1 MKSYNYI
8 SIIVVMILFVFLTEY
23 NLMAEN
29 SEEPGF
35 EDSLSEIYMV
45 EPLRS
50 LFQNPSKIQFHIVE
64 NYADKSEDFGY
75 VSDNK
80 KVVKEYTRPND
91 SDSYYLIKKKAD
103 LDGNNIIKVES
114 SFVKSG
120 SMPKIKI
127 YFNDEGKRA
136 LFELT
141 KNNIGN
147 QLAVVIDDIVVS
159 LPAPFIEAPITDG
172 ILSIY
177 YVFDGYFTR
186 TMTTNYLTCNEQKM
200 SFHIVEKEADS
211 VEEIGEISNDEMI
224 LRNPIDSKK
233 AVFYKLKK
241 TNALNGSDVFDAGCF
256 FGSKDYQVIMI
267 EFTDKGKTELLK
279 LLKENIGKKL
289 ALVADNVVYSSPKIT
304 SDKIQGFA
312 HFRIEK

>member
-8 SIIVVMILFVFLTEY
+8 SIIVAMILFVLLSGY

-29 SEEPGF
+29 SVEPNF
-35 EDSLSEIYMV
+35 EDSLTEVYLV

-50 LFQNPSKIQFHIVE
+50 IFQNPSKIQFHIVKNQSNDSKE
-64 NYADKSEDFGY
+64 LSYASNDEKVIKNYARPYNPDF
-75 VSDNK
+75 
-80 KVVKEYTRPND
+80 
-91 SDSYYLIKKKAD
+91 YYLIKKKAD
-103 LDGNNIIKVES
+103 YTGKDIIEVKS
-114 SFVKSG
+114 SFEEYGK
-120 SMPKIKI
+120 PII
-127 YFNDEGKRA
+127 RLYFNDEGKRA

-147 QLAVVIDDIVVS
+147 NLALVIDDIAIT
-159 LPAPFIEAPITDG
+159 APRIHSPVTDG
-172 ILSIY
+172 ILIINY
-177 YVFDGYFTR
+177 IIDGSFPR
-186 TMTTNYLTCNEQKM
+186 TMTTNYLTSNEQKM

-211 VEEIGEISNDEMI
+211 VEGIGEISNDVMI

-241 TNALNGSDVFDAGCF
+241 ANAVSGSDILGANCL

-267 EFTDKGKTELLK
+267 EFNDKGKTELLK
-279 LLKENIGKKL
+279 LLNENIGKKL
-289 ALVADNVVYSSPKIT
+289 ALVADNIVYSSPKIT